1 MLCCNT
7 LRKASVGIAEGMR
20 RNVLKA
26 PTLETGRL
34 EAAPGIEPGCKDLQS
49 SA

>member
-1 MLCCNT
+1 MN
-7 LRKASVGIAEGMR
+7 A
-20 RNVLKA
+20 A
-26 PTLETGRL
+26 PDLAAKQAHFKTKRV